1 MEYSK
6 SWNWVIVQGWI
17 AIILNWTSLVC
28 SSPANLIIP
37 FLLYLVSKRYKA
49 SALLDPSISE
59 KPSIVIHSDT
69 EAVPLHETATEAA
82 NLNKQAKEAVSP
94 NIEVT
99 EVVSLNQQMTEVVSP
114 NKEAID
120 TTLLHEPVTVKMRP
134 PRLRLPLL
142 ITSNLKPET
151 DDCIRT
157 VRSPSRHRYYGQNPD
172 NPGSD
177 VPESLQNKND
187 ANERNDFLT
196 VPYSPTSPRSA
207 RSVRP
212 MSAGTDEFRL
222 LPIVVTPAIDRQQS
236 TSTIIMSPE
245 EPATVI
251 ADPVTSTPEPVFEA
265 FPFLRRWSWCT
276 PSRVAAAECGIT
288 LLLVVA
294 AFIDSI
300 IQSVKPQ

>member
-1 MEYSK
+1 M
-6 SWNWVIVQGWI
+6 
-17 AIILNWTSLVC
+17 
-28 SSPANLIIP
+28 
-37 FLLYLVSKRYKA
+37 SKRYKA
-49 SALLDPSISE
+49 SALLDPSVSE
-59 KPSIVIHSDT
+59 QPSIVIHSDT

-82 NLNKQAKEAVSP
+82 NPNKQAKEADSP

-99 EVVSLNQQMTEVVSP
+99 EVASLNQQMTEVVSLK
-114 NKEAID
+114 KEAID
-120 TTLLHEPVTVKMRP
+120 TTLLHEPARVKKRP
-134 PRLRLPLL
+134 PHLRLPLL

-196 VPYSPTSPRSA
+196 VPNSPISPRSA

-222 LPIVVTPAIDRQQS
+222 LPIVMTPAMDQQS
-236 TSTIIMSPE
+236 ASTIIMSPE

-251 ADPVTSTPEPVFEA
+251 ADPVPPEPVFEA

-276 PSRVAAAECGIT
+276 PSRVATAECGIT

-300 IQSVKPQ
+300 IQSVKP